1 MRWRPLLRPSRRRP
15 LAGAVAAWG
24 TVLAFLAA
32 QLAAV
37 AHAGPVHGA
46 GHGGCCAHVA
56 DAGPEAAHDHDEDH
70 DHGVVAD
77 GDRAPD
83 RDGDEGPS
91 HGASCALCRVLALA
105 PAVPAAPPALP
116 CAERAPERAPRVRAS
131 FVPASVVLAA
141 DARGPPSPTDR

>member
-1 MRWRPLLRPSRRRP
+1 M
-15 LAGAVAAWG
+15 
-24 TVLAFLAA
+24 VLAFLAA

-37 AHAGPVHGA
+37 AHAGPAHGA
-46 GHGGCCAHVA
+46 AHGCCAHVA
-56 DAGPEAAHDHDEDH
+56 VAGPEAPQDHDH
-70 DHGVVAD
+70 DHGAEVE
-77 GDRAPD
+77 GDRAPG

-91 HGASCALCRVLALA
+91 DGSSCALCRVLALA
-105 PAVPAAPPALP
+105 PVVPSAPPALP